1 MNSIFLP
8 KMSSFKQVQSD
19 LLLCYCEN
27 IISDEEYFILSD
39 LYCPENLDL
48 PYDEYPLFDLESML
62 NDECKTEFRFEKSH
76 LPLLADVLQIPP
88 MFKCSQGSVADGMEA
103 LCMLLKR
110 LSYPCRYADMVPRF
124 GRPIPVLSMV
134 TNQVLDF
141 IYDTHG
147 RRILQWNH
155 DLLNQRSLEE
165 YSFAV
170 SRKGAPLDN
179 CFGFVD
185 GTVRPIT
192 RPGENQRVLYNGHKR
207 VHAIK
212 FQSVALPNGLIANM
226 FGPVGK
232 YDLTF
237 CQYKH

>member
-1 MNSIFLP
+1 
-8 KMSSFKQVQSD
+8 MSSFKQVQDD

-39 LYCPENLDL
+39 LYRPKNLDL
-48 PYDEYPLFDLESML
+48 PYDKYPLSDLESML
-62 NDECKTEFRFEKSH
+62 NDECKAEFRSEKTH

-110 LSYPCRYADMVPRF
+110 LSYPCRYADMVHRF
-124 GRPIPVLSMV
+124 GRPIPVLSML

-147 RRILQWNH
+147 RRILQWNQN
-155 DLLNQRSLEE
+155 LLNPRSLEE
-165 YSFAV
+165 YAYAV

-192 RPGENQRVLYNGHKR
+192 RPGENRRVLYNGHKR

-212 FQSVALPNGLIANM
+212 FQSVAFPNGLIGNM

-237 CQYKH
+237 WQ

>member
-1 MNSIFLP
+1 MSVNSIFLL
-8 KMSSFKQVQSD
+8 KMSSFKQVQD
-19 LLLCYCEN
+19 DMLICYCEN
-27 IISDEEYFILSD
+27 IISDEEYFILSG
-39 LYCPENLDL
+39 LYRSNNLDL
-48 PYDEYPLFDLESML
+48 PYDEYPLFDLESMS
-62 NDECKTEFRFEKSH
+62 NDECITEFRFEKSH

-88 MFKCSQGSVADGMEA
+88 MFKCPQGSVVDGMEA

-110 LSYPCRYADMVPRF
+110 LSYPCRYADMVHRF

-155 DLLNQRSLEE
+155 DLLNPRSLEE
-165 YSFAV
+165 YTYAV

-212 FQSVALPNGLIANM
+212 FQSVALPNGLVANM

-237 CQYKH
+237 CQ

>member
-1 MNSIFLP
+1 
-8 KMSSFKQVQSD
+8 
-19 LLLCYCEN
+19 
-27 IISDEEYFILSD
+27 
-39 LYCPENLDL
+39 
-48 PYDEYPLFDLESML
+48 ML
-62 NDECKTEFRFEKSH
+62 NDECKTEFRFEKAH

-110 LSYPCRYADMVPRF
+110 LSYPCRYADMVHRF

-155 DLLNQRSLEE
+155 DLLNPRSLEE
-165 YSFAV
+165 YTYAV

-237 CQYKH
+237 CQ

>member
-1 MNSIFLP
+1 
-8 KMSSFKQVQSD
+8 MSSFKQVQSD

-39 LYCPENLDL
+39 LYRPKNLDL

-62 NDECKTEFRFEKSH
+62 NDECKTEFRFEKTH

-110 LSYPCRYADMVPRF
+110 LVPRF

-155 DLLNQRSLEE
+155 DLLNPRSLEQ
-165 YSFAV
+165 YTYAV

-185 GTVRPIT
+185 GTVRPIS
-192 RPGENQRVLYNGHKR
+192 RPGETQRVLYNGHKR

-212 FQSVALPNGLIANM
+212 FQSVALPNGLIANICL
-226 FGPVGK
+226 VQSVC
-232 YDLTF
+232 TI
-237 CQYKH
+237 